1 MWKKEK
7 KTNQKKG
14 ANLNIQYVTPKKK
27 TKKESETGQ
36 TNFLNVIVSW
46 R

>member
-1 MWKKEK
+1 MWKKGK

-14 ANLNIQYVTPKKK
+14 SNLNIQYVTQKKK
-27 TKKESETGQ
+27 KECETGQ